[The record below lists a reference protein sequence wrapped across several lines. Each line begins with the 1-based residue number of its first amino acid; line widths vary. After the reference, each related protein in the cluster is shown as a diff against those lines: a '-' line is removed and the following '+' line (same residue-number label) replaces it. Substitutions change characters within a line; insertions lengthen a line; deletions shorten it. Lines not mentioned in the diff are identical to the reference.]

1 MIKAVLDFFEG
12 GRLPGEVNSTIVS
25 LIPKVPMAESLNH
38 LRPISC
44 CNFIYKV
51 VSKIVVTQMKG
62 FIGDIISPIKVLL
75 WGIGSFKTTLL
86 LRMRPFM
93 R

>member
-1 MIKAVLDFFEG
+1 MDSSFRRIGKQSRAVLDFFEG
-12 GRLPGEVNSTIVS
+12 GRLPREVNSTIVS

-51 VSKIVVTQMKG
+51 VSKIVVTRMKG
-62 FIGDIISPIKVLL
+62 FIGDIISPIQSAFVG
-75 WGIGSFKTTLL
+75 WGGG
-86 LRMRPFM
+86 
-93 R
+93 